1 MNAIY
6 ALFRKAGDAMEILP
20 DIFLWAAAGFSLIGL
35 LAHELAG
42 SPMVLPPLAKTAMP
56 ATVISLHRF
65 SWHVGS
71 IAVIAMIAMFVLAIF
86 MDSQMPMAVI
96 ASAMGAG
103 FTILAVGLGVRG
115 NAGLWKTPA
124 PYIWALV
131 AITGAA
137 GVLTSG
143 EIV

>member
-1 MNAIY
+1 MAAY
-6 ALFRKAGDAMEILP
+6 S
-20 DIFLWAAAGFSLIGL
+20 DIFLWAAAGLSLIGL

-42 SPMVLPPLAKTAMP
+42 GPMVLPPLAKSEMP
-56 ATVISLHRF
+56 ATIISLHRF

-71 IAVIAMIAMFVLAIF
+71 IAVTAMVAMFVSAALLPG
-86 MDSQMPMAVI
+86 QMPMAII

-103 FTILAVGLGVRG
+103 FTLLAVGLAAGMGGSG

-131 AITGAA
+131 ALTGSA
-137 GVLTSG
+137 GVMTSG
-143 EIV
+143 ESIL